1 MEHQAFGKQIL
12 IRLDR
17 GEDLHEALLE
27 VQKAYDI
34 TLAYVTGIGA
44 VNRAVVGTFD
54 VENQAYHKKE
64 HTGDMEIVNLA
75 GNVSQMEGKPYLHLH
90 AVLSNM
96 EGEVFGGH
104 LNEATISATGEI
116 FLTIVDG
123 QVDRAFNDEVGLN
136 VFKFDA

>member
-1 MEHQAFGKQIL
+1 MEHKQFANHVVV
-12 IRLDR
+12 RLDR
-17 GEDLHEALLE
+17 GEDLHQALFD

-34 TLAYVTGIGA
+34 ELAYVTGIGA

-54 VENQAYHKKE
+54 VENQEYHKKE
-64 HTGDMEIVNLA
+64 HTGNMEIVSLA

-96 EGEVFGGH
+96 EGETMGGH
-104 LNEATISATGEI
+104 LNEATVSATAEI

-123 QVDRAFNDEVGLN
+123 QLDRQYDDSVGLN
-136 VFKFDA
+136 VFKFDV